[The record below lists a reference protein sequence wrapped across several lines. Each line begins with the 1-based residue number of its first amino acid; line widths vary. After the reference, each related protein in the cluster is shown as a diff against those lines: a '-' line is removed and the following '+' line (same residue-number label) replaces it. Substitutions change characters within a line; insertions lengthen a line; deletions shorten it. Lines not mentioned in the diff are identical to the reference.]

1 MGDGTSNRDTLLALH
16 IPSGPVHA
24 GQVEEFH
31 GDGGA
36 FYDQYFPELPIKGFW
51 SSSWLYDTRL
61 SLILD
66 HERSNIVLVQ
76 RQFYNYPTMEGDGM
90 RYEAFG
96 DRKADP
102 VRNPGEYTTSL
113 QKQRRIWRREP
124 VLTH

>member
-1 MGDGTSNRDTLLALH
+1 MEMA
-16 IPSGPVHA
+16 A
-24 GQVEEFH
+24 
-31 GDGGA
+31 A

-90 RYEAFG
+90 LRYEAFG

-102 VRNPGEYTTSL
+102 AETQANIQPPA
-113 QKQRRIWRREP
+113 KARRHIWRRGP
-124 VLTH
+124 F